1 MMQRWIGLLS
11 LGFAALTACGDDTN
25 GAQPGGEGPGGEG
38 NGGTGGDGPGQTSTN
53 PQPVHPCSQG
63 ELIAAGELVRHFASD
78 SDNYYWIGSDE
89 IGIAI
94 FALPKAGGDVRTV
107 TSFPGYFSFI
117 LEQTTLPV
125 SGDSQLLM
133 SNLVADDLD
142 DYLYFSGDSQI
153 WRVKK
158 DGSEPVQP
166 VSGAGLDELGA
177 ASCNFAES
185 ILTEDSLY
193 TCRRGSI
200 FRMSRAG
207 DATATAVYEAP
218 EGSTIAGFAIS
229 GDRLYTNGPYDTER
243 HLAPL
248 LEVSLATGEAS
259 ELGQMLEALVPDS
272 VYLVGDDL
280 VFNSLFLADAPDLET
295 ASEWATRQGTYRI
308 GPGEQAPTK
317 LSDSNIGLAFQAGAD
332 DSAVYT
338 LIGAAIYRIGTDGTT
353 RALVDCNPAI
363 GTEDEVSFN
372 DLWVDDD
379 GVYIRGDGAFY
390 RFDK

>member
-1 MMQRWIGLLS
+1 MGFFF
-11 LGFAALTACGDDTN
+11 GFAALAACGDDT
-25 GAQPGGEGPGGEG
+25 GGTETGGEQNGDG
-38 NGGTGGDGPGQTSTN
+38 NGGGGGAETPDTN
-53 PQPVHPCSQG
+53 REPVHPCSQG
-63 ELIAAGELVRHFASD
+63 ELIAADDLVHHFASD
-78 SDNYYWIGSDE
+78 SGNYYWIGSDD

-117 LEQTTLPV
+117 LDQTTLPV
-125 SGDSQLLM
+125 SGDSQFLM

-166 VSGAGLDELGA
+166 VSGEGLDELGA

-185 ILTEDSLY
+185 ILTQDSLY
-193 TCRRGSI
+193 TCRRGNI
-200 FRMSRAG
+200 FRMSRSG
-207 DATATAVYEAP
+207 DVTATVVYEAP
-218 EGSTIAGFAIS
+218 EESAIAGFAIS
-229 GDRLYTNGPYDTER
+229 GDRLYTNGAYDSER

-248 LEVSLATGEAS
+248 LEVSLATGEAR
-259 ELGQMLEALVPDS
+259 EVGEMLEALVPDS
-272 VYLVGDDL
+272 VYLVGEDL
-280 VFNSLFLADAPDLET
+280 VFNSLFIGDAPDLET

-308 GPGEQAPTK
+308 NPDEQVPTK
-317 LSDSNIGLAFQAGAD
+317 ISDSNIGLAFEAAGD

-338 LIGAAIYRIGTDGTT
+338 LIGAAIYRIGIDGTT
-353 RALVDCNPAI
+353 RALVDCNDAI
-363 GTEDEVSFN
+363 GTDDEVSFR
-372 DLWVDDD
+372 DLWVDAD
-379 GVYIRGDGAFY
+379 GVYVRGDGAFY